1 MKANTSFLVKK
12 GYACG
17 IGSGMTWGLDAV
29 LIGMAMAMAPFVENP
44 ILLVGGTF
52 VCSML
57 HDTFAA
63 VWMFLIMLFKGQLK
77 GFLPAIKSK
86 DGRFCVLGALFGG
99 PFAMSFYMMAIAT
112 GGAALAATVTSCYPL
127 LGSALAVV
135 ILKENI
141 QMRGWLG
148 LCICILGIIY
158 IGYSPDTSADTA
170 LGTGIMF
177 ALLAAIG
184 WASEAV
190 ICGYGMKAG
199 NVSPLM
205 ALLIREFTSAAAY
218 LLVVLPLMMDGYGNA
233 IEGTLAVF
241 SYAPCWILLAVTALV
256 GMSSFLM
263 WYTSIDLIGAA
274 KALCLNVTYSFWAV
288 VFAIIIAGSVITQNV
303 VVGSILIIAGVST
316 ATLINKKSKKQE

>member
-52 VCSML
+52 VCSMM
-57 HDTFAA
+57 HDAFAA
-63 VWMFLIMLFKGQLK
+63 IWMFIIMAFKGQLK
-77 GFLPAIKSK
+77 EFIPALKTR

-99 PFAMSFYMMAIAT
+99 PFAMSFYMMSIAV

-127 LGSALAVV
+127 LGSAMAVF
-135 ILKENI
+135 ILKERI
-141 QMRGWLG
+141 QLRGWIG
-148 LCICILGIIY
+148 LLICIAGIIY
-158 IGYSPDTSADTA
+158 IGYSPEPSEDMNVTS
-170 LGTGIMF
+170 GIIFGLM
-177 ALLAAIG
+177 AAIG
-184 WASEAV
+184 WASEGV

-199 NVSPLM
+199 RVSPLM
-205 ALLIREFTSAAAY
+205 ALLIREVTSGLVY
-218 LLVVLPLMMDGYGNA
+218 LLIVLPFMLKGVDNV
-233 IEGTLAVF
+233 IEGTMAVF
-241 SYAPCWILLAVTALV
+241 AYPPCWILLAVTALV
-256 GMSSFLM
+256 GMSSFFM

-288 VFAIIIAGSVITQNV
+288 VFAVLLTTSVITQNV
-303 VVGSILIIAGVST
+303 VVGSILIITGVSI
-316 ATLINKKSKKQE
+316 ATLISRKKKN